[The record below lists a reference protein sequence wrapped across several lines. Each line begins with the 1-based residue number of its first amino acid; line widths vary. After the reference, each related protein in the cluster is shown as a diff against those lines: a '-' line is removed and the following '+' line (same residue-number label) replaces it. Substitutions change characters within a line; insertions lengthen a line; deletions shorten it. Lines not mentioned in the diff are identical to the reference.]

1 MIYERKVFTMKKTH
15 KIFGK
20 EFVTISKEEYEEIK
34 TTLSTMK
41 SIAKVLDSVWYE
53 DNTKAKEIIPALKG
67 NFSAIEILADKIGK
81 NLDVNS

>member
-1 MIYERKVFTMKKTH
+1 MKKTH

-53 DNTKAKEIIPALKG
+53 DNAKAKEIIPALKA
-67 NFSAIEILADKIGK
+67 NFSAIDILADKIGR